1 LVARPD
7 LRFLAR
13 FAADETGAT
22 MVEYAIFAGVLGVAL
37 VTAFSVFETQLYDIL
52 NRAATAIEAAIS

>member
-1 LVARPD
+1 
-7 LRFLAR
+7 
-13 FAADETGAT
+13 

-52 NRAATAIEAAIS
+52 NRAATAIEGAIS